1 MTEDIDTVANLMQIY
16 VSINLSY
23 LKMGSGREM
32 YHLRL
37 ELPLVPPPKIKIEVV
52 AVEVIL

>member
-1 MTEDIDTVANLMQIY
+1 MTEDIDTVGILMQIY